1 MSTAEC
7 RQQSIIGS
15 YYSKKSIVQIPKNVA
30 IHRIVRINVVLWNWT
45 EYIAIVVHLFE
56 VSLALNE
63 VALKI
68 MHKFLIDVIL

>member
-30 IHRIVRINVVLWNWT
+30 IHRIVRINVVL
-45 EYIAIVVHLFE
+45 
-56 VSLALNE
+56 
-63 VALKI
+63 
-68 MHKFLIDVIL
+68 